1 MAKKKLYNRGGIVYS
16 TAEDFEISNNDETED
31 FLSPAEQKLSV
42 IVDKKHRGGKVVS
55 IIKGFILK
63 ESELENIGK
72 KLKAFCG
79 SGGSVKDG
87 EILIQGDHREKIL
100 QWLLKNG
107 FSKSRKI

>member
-63 ESELENIGK
+63 ESEIENIGK